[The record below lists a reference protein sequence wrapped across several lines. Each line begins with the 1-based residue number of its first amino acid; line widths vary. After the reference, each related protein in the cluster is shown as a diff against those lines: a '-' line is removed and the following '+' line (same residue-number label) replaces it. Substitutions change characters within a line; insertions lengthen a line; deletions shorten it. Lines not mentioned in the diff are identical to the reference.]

1 MRFVID
7 LDSLELIESAT
18 DRRRV
23 AFVEGKR
30 GDDAPFEV
38 IFVRSGVAEELA
50 ASSVL
55 TFGAREENKYDAN
68 AVVLDDTFAK
78 SGSGTSAKYLASPSF
93 NTAGLNALFAIDADD
108 SNDPPYVDLMAEF
121 SWAVGTGAPTST
133 KTFRYRVHN
142 DVIRGDEVG
151 PVEITGGTP
160 VNFVAATGTLTLT
173 ANPTAGETVTIGAIT
188 YTFVA
193 GSPGTNQVTIGGTA
207 SGSIDN
213 LIYAVNMSGG
223 NPGTTHGSGGTANAS
238 VTAAAGTGDTMDVT
252 AITPGTTANSVAT
265 TETLANGSWGAATLA
280 GGTGTPGRLG
290 SMIVDS
296 SYLYVVASVS
306 ADIPTWKKI
315 ALSAL

>member
-7 LDSLELIESAT
+7 LDSLELIESTT

-23 AFVEGKR
+23 ATVEGKR

-55 TFGAREENKYDAN
+55 TFGAKEETKYDAN
-68 AVVLDDTFAK
+68 AVVLDDTFAL
-78 SGSGTSAKYLASPSF
+78 SGSGTTAKYLANPSF
-93 NTAGLNALFAIDADD
+93 NTSGLNALFAIDADD
-108 SNDPPYVDLMAEF
+108 SNDPTYVDLMAEF
-121 SWAVGTGAPTST
+121 TWQVGAGAPTST
-133 KTFRYRVHN
+133 KTFRYRVQN

-160 VNFVAATGTLTLT
+160 VNFTAATGVLTLT
-173 ANPTAGETVTIGAIT
+173 ANPTNGETVTIGGT
-188 YTFVA
+188 VYTFVP
-193 GSPGTNQVTIGGTA
+193 GSPTANQVTIGGLAT
-207 SGSIDN
+207 GSIDN
-213 LIYAVNMSGG
+213 LILAINMVGG
-223 NPGTTHGSGGTANAS
+223 NPGTTHGAAGIANAY
-238 VTAAAGTGDTMDVT
+238 VTASAGAGDTLNLT

-265 TETLANGSWGAATLA
+265 TETLANGSWAAATLT

-290 SMIVDS
+290 SMAVDAS
-296 SYLYVVASVS
+296 FLYIVASVAS
-306 ADIPTWKKI
+306 GIPTWKKI

>member
-23 AFVEGKR
+23 SLVEGKR

-55 TFGAREENKYDAN
+55 TFGAKQENKYDAN
-68 AVVLDDTFAK
+68 AVVLDDSFAK
-78 SGSGTSAKYLASPSF
+78 SGSGTAAKYLANPSF
-93 NTAGLNALFAIDADD
+93 NTTALNALFAIDANDT
-108 SNDPPYVDLMAEF
+108 NDPPYVDLMAEF
-121 SWAVGTGAPTST
+121 AWQVGTGAPTST

-160 VNFVAATGTLTLT
+160 VNQAFASLEIEFDIL
-173 ANPTAGETVTIGAIT
+173 PTAGDILTIESDVTETWEFVTGTPSGGEIQIGAT
-188 YTFVA
+188 LADCAANLAAVL
-193 GSPGTNQVTIGGTA
+193 GSTAVDAAQVGSTPAVILTAYVGGTA
-207 SGSIDN
+207 
-213 LIYAVNMSGG
+213 G
-223 NPGTTHGSGGTANAS
+223 N
-238 VTAAAGTGDTMDVT
+238 
-252 AITPGTTANSVAT
+252 AITVTSSNTGLFGVDLDAEP
-265 TETLANGSWGAATLA
+265 LA
-280 GGTGTPGRLG
+280 GGVDATAGRLG
-290 SMIVDS
+290 TMKVASGFLYIVDS
-296 SYLYVVASVS
+296 VTSDV
-306 ADIPTWKKI
+306 PTWKKI